1 MKKKEKNVKS
11 LPVVAIIGRPNVGKS
26 ALFNRLIGKRKAL
39 TCDYAGFSR
48 DRNYATCSWG
58 EKEFSII
65 DTGGWEL
72 NSKEQIWQLVHYQV
86 DLAINEADLIL
97 FMVDGKEGVHPKD
110 KDLFNFI
117 RKHGKETILVVNKTD
132 SEKEEANAYQFYQ
145 LNSELITISSIHG
158 LNINTLLDKV
168 CSLLPFSSSN
178 SSVTS
183 EELKIAIVG
192 KPNVGK
198 SSLVNALL
206 GEKRVIVHS
215 IPGTTRDS
223 IDTIFN
229 SGEKTFRLIDTAGI
243 RRRKK
248 TKEVYEKLSV
258 LHAQKNIQRADICLL
273 VLESFSFSDQDVKI
287 ASMIDEGK
295 SACVIVVNKKDL
307 IKKGMEEKKI
317 LLRKIKEK
325 LYFLDYAPV
334 LFISAKNKAG
344 LKKMLKTIERVVVEY
359 NKNTKKKE
367 VEKLVLSAYLN
378 HLPPLTKGKRTK
390 IYRAQQVKISPP
402 LFCVWIKGPLPNI
415 AYRRYL
421 RNVIRQ
427 KFKFIGSPLNLI
439 FRKTK

>member
-1 MKKKEKNVKS
+1 MKNKEKSVKS

-48 DRNYATCSWG
+48 DRNYATCLWG
-58 EKEFSII
+58 EEEFSII

-72 NSKEQIWQLVHYQV
+72 NSKEQMWQLVQYQLE
-86 DLAINEADLIL
+86 LAINEADLIL
-97 FMVDGKEGVHPKD
+97 FMVDGKEGLNPKD

-117 RKHGKETILVVNKTD
+117 RKHGKETILVVNKID
-132 SEKEEANAYQFYQ
+132 SEKGEANACQFYQ
-145 LNSELITISSIHG
+145 LSSELITISSIHG

-168 CSLLPFSSSN
+168 CSLLSFSSSI
-178 SSVTS
+178 SSATS

-223 IDTIFN
+223 IDTVFN
-229 SGEKTFRLIDTAGI
+229 HGEKTFRLIDTAGI
-243 RRRKK
+243 RKRKK

-258 LHAQKNIQRADICLL
+258 LHAQKNIQRADLCLL
-273 VLESFSFSDQDVKI
+273 VLESSSFSDQDVKI

-307 IKKGMEEKKI
+307 IKKGGEEKKTI
-317 LLRKIKEK
+317 LRKIKEK
-325 LYFLDYAPV
+325 LYFLDYSPV

-344 LKKMLKTIERVVVEY
+344 LKKMLKTIEKVISEY
-359 NKNTKKKE
+359 NKDTKKKE

-378 HLPPLTKGKRTK
+378 HLPHLTKGKRTK
-390 IYRAQQVKISPP
+390 IYRAQQVKTSPP
-402 LFCVWIKGPLPNI
+402 LFCVWIKGPLPKM
-415 AYRRYL
+415 AYRRYIK
-421 RNVIRQ
+421 NVIRQ
-427 KFKFIGSPLNLI
+427 KFNFTGSPLSLI

>member
-48 DRNYATCSWG
+48 DRNYDTCSWG

-72 NSKEQIWQLVHYQV
+72 NSKEQIWQLVRYQV

-97 FMVDGKEGVHPKD
+97 FMVDGKEGLHPKD

-117 RKHGKETILVVNKTD
+117 RKHGKKTILVVNKTD

-168 CSLLPFSSSN
+168 CSLLSFSSSI

-229 SGEKTFRLIDTAGI
+229 NGEKTFRLIDTAGI

-295 SACVIVVNKKDL
+295 SACVIVINKKDL
-307 IKKGMEEKKI
+307 IKKGMEEKKTI
-317 LLRKIKEK
+317 LRKIKEK

-344 LKKMLKTIERVVVEY
+344 LKKMLKTIERVVVEF

-421 RNVIRQ
+421 KNVIRQ